1 MYLNS
6 FFSFFKPAR
15 DQTVFPSDSEE
26 LQWAQLL
33 KPGVVLKMALILE
46 MAGSI
51 VLSELV
57 FGTQKALNKGRKAS
71 ALDQTLFFDWP
82 STAQEDAL

>member
-1 MYLNS
+1 
-6 FFSFFKPAR
+6 
-15 DQTVFPSDSEE
+15 
-26 LQWAQLL
+26 
-33 KPGVVLKMALILE
+33 MALILE

-57 FGTQKALNKGRKAS
+57 FGTRKALNKGRKAS